1 MGTPCKCCG
10 KIVCESRL
18 IRFDHDRY
26 NYDDVVG
33 FAKVIQKIEHSVDG
47 GTPKVVFDSTDSPIF
62 CPPDSE
68 PIACNL
74 EIVDVEDTTI
84 NSVPVKI
91 KTTTTIERKF
101 ALAVPIN
108 DVYDWGRENSK
119 GHEFIYSKYIRAGD
133 TFDNTNQ
140 APSDRDWET
149 FFLL

>member
-33 FAKVIQKIEHSVDG
+33 FAKVTQKIEHRVDG
-47 GTPKVVFDSTDSPIF
+47 GAPKVVFDSTDSPVF

-108 DVYDWGRENSK
+108 DV
-119 GHEFIYSKYIRAGD
+119 
-133 TFDNTNQ
+133 
-140 APSDRDWET
+140 
-149 FFLL
+149 